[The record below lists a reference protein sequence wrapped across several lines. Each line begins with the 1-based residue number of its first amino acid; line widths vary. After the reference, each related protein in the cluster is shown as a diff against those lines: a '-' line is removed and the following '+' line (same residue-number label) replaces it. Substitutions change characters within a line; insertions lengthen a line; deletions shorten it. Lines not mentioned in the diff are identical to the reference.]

1 MPEDDSDSPRRSA
14 PIVCWR
20 CRAVLSPQVPRC
32 PRCHPDPPPIPEG
45 EWVERYRD
53 GAVDE

>member
-1 MPEDDSDSPRRSA
+1 MSDASPGPSA
-14 PIVCWR
+14 VIVCWR
-20 CRAVLSPQVPRC
+20 CRAQLSEEDPRC
-32 PRCHPDPPPIPEG
+32 PRCNPEPPPTPEG